1 MGDLKP
7 LGSEKL
13 QGMDKINR
21 ILQIAKYKE
30 TPKENVNEN
39 SSIDYTIQLAD
50 GYTYGI
56 VKERLGYIIKKGL
69 NESFLDYSEPM
80 QQRKHF
86 RSYSEAMKKLNLTAA
101 ELNRIYGNE
110 EGISLIGEQNAQKKK
125 FVLKLP
131 KTNKTPD
138 VGGEEPTPPSAPPAP
153 DAGMAPPAPDAG
165 MAPPA
170 PDAGMAPPVP
180 DAGMAPPAPGGEDI
194 GGMPPAPDAGMTPPP
209 GGEDMGGM
217 PPAPE
222 GEDMGGMP
230 PAPEGPSEDDFDLG
244 AEEGG
249 GKGGSFKSIQ
259 RLTGKLSQRLRT
271 IEKEKSLDSDDI
283 KYVLNSIL
291 SAINLENL
299 EEDDRE
305 DILSKFD
312 EEEVDYGME
321 GPGELD
327 MPSEDDFDMGGSDM
341 GGPPPPPMPSEPMEG
356 MNRFNESV
364 EGTLKKYFKIDSSEK
379 RILEEK
385 RKKDFIRKKLQI
397 AEIKKELIKY
407 SETPHQL
414 DVAFD
419 LLSENAKFVG
429 KTNQENLIF
438 IRNGK
443 QVKVTPRGGIL

>member
-101 ELNRIYGNE
+101 ELNRIHGNE

-131 KTNKTPD
+131 KSNKTPD
-138 VGGEEPTPPSAPPAP
+138 VGGEESTLPPAP
-153 DAGMAPPAPDAG
+153 DASMAPPPAPDAS
-165 MAPPA
+165 MAPPPT
-170 PDAGMAPPVP
+170 PDASMVPPS
-180 DAGMAPPAPGGEDI
+180 PGGEDM
-194 GGMPPAPDAGMTPPP
+194 GGMPPSPDAGMTPPP

-217 PPAPE
+217 PPS
-222 GEDMGGMP
+222 
-230 PAPEGPSEDDFDLG
+230 PEGPSEDDFDLG

-249 GKGGSFKSIQ
+249 GKGGSFKSVQ
-259 RLTGKLSQRLRT
+259 RLTGKLSQRLRA
-271 IEKEKSLDSDDI
+271 IEKEKSLNSDDI
-283 KYVLNSIL
+283 KYVLNSII

-299 EEDDRE
+299 EEDDRD

-312 EEEVDYGME
+312 EEEIDYGME

-327 MPSEDDFDMGGSDM
+327 MPSEDDFDMGE
-341 GGPPPPPMPSEPMEG
+341 PKQPEPAEPMEG

-364 EGTLKKYFKIDSSEK
+364 EKTLSKYFKIDRTEK
-379 RILEEK
+379 TILEEK
-385 RKKDFIRKKLQI
+385 RKKEFLRKKLQI

-407 SETPHQL
+407 SETTHQL

-419 LLSENAKFVG
+419 LLNENAKFVG